1 MSRPSPIRRNLSIV
15 WNYVVRR
22 HKTPF
27 LASCK
32 LTYHCNLRCAQCPF
46 YELGGETP
54 TYAEVIAMLEKLYQR
69 GSRIVMFEGGE
80 PMLWRDGPRTIQDV
94 VAEAKRKFIAV
105 GMTTNGT
112 LPLSAETD
120 VLWVSLDGLAQTH
133 NRLRNAEIF
142 DRVIENIK
150 RSTHP
155 RILAHITINAVN
167 FAEVP
172 DLIRY
177 LRGVVKGIT
186 VQFYY
191 PYHARDELFLDFE
204 RRERLLDEI
213 LALKKAGYPVL
224 NSSVALE
231 KLKRNQWRCVDWLI
245 DNANPDG
252 TMSQGCYLRG
262 RDDIDCARCGFSPHT
277 EISLAY
283 QGNLA
288 AIRAGM
294 AIFFGSE

>member
-1 MSRPSPIRRNLSIV
+1 MSRPTPLRRNLSIA

-22 HKTPF
+22 KRIPL

-32 LTYHCNLRCAQCPF
+32 LTYHCNLRCEQCPF
-46 YELGGETP
+46 YELGGNMP
-54 TYAEVIAMLEKLYQR
+54 TYTEVIATLERLYQR
-69 GSRIVMFEGGE
+69 GSRLVIFEGGE
-80 PMLWRDGPRTIQDV
+80 PMLWKDGPWTIQDV
-94 VAEAKRKFIAV
+94 VAEAKKKFFGV

-112 LPLSAETD
+112 LPLAVETD
-120 VLWVSLDGLAQTH
+120 VLWVSIDGLAQTH

-150 RSTHP
+150 RSAHP
-155 RILAHITINAVN
+155 KILAHITINAVN
-167 FAEVP
+167 FTEVP

-177 LRGVVKGIT
+177 LRGLVKGIT

-191 PYHARDELFLDFE
+191 PYHAKDELFLDFE
-204 RRERLLDEI
+204 RREQLLDEI
-213 LALKKAGYPVL
+213 LALKRAGYPVL
-224 NSSVALE
+224 NSSAALE
-231 KLKRNQWRCVDWLI
+231 KLKRNQWQCVDWLV

-252 TMSQGCYLRG
+252 TLTQGCYLRG

-283 QGNLA
+283 QGNLLA
-288 AIRAGM
+288 VQAGL